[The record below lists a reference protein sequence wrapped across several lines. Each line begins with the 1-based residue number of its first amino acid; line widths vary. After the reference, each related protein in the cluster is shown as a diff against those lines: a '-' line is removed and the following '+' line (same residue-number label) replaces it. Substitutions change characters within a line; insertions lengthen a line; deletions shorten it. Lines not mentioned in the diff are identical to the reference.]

1 MLLGLNDTVGTNL
14 LDVSI
19 NRCCQLSV
27 GFTRYINGF
36 FGSGFVFACLMG
48 LRVLVWLI
56 FKSLHFINYNA
67 KGQSINKLLQKVF
80 K

>member
-1 MLLGLNDTVGTNL
+1 
-14 LDVSI
+14 
-19 NRCCQLSV
+19 
-27 GFTRYINGF
+27 
-36 FGSGFVFACLMG
+36 LMG

-67 KGQSINKLLQKVF
+67 KSQSINKLLQKVF